1 MIGQTFS
8 HYRVLEKLGTGGMGI
23 VYKAQDLRLERYVAL
38 KFLPDNL
45 TNDAQAL
52 ERFRR
57 EALAASALNHAN
69 ICTVHDIGEQDGR
82 PFLAMEF
89 IDGETMRRH
98 VNNKPLPVEEILTLG
113 IQIADA
119 LDAAHAEG
127 IIHRDIKP
135 ANIFVTKRGQAK
147 VLDFGLAKLISKR
160 DGDTEVSDS
169 SHPGLENPISIVGVI
184 SGTPSYMS
192 PEQIRGD
199 DLDVRADVFSM
210 GLLLYEMATGQKAFP
225 GSTGGVIIEAI
236 LSKSPAPVR
245 SLNPDIPVELEAII
259 NKAIDKDKELRY
271 QSAAELRSDLQVLK
285 RGFESGHTQSSL
297 LLATAGTKRGPWHKR
312 KKWAAPAAAGA
323 IIAVMG
329 VGGWFYD
336 TRRAHALNET
346 DTVVLADFTN
356 KTNDAVFD
364 EALRQGLAVQLEQ
377 SPFLSLVSDQR
388 TRQTLQLMGKSP
400 DAKLTPEI
408 ARELCERTASKAYLS
423 GTISNI
429 GSQYVLGIN
438 AVNCQTGDTL
448 AQEQAT
454 ADSKEHVLGALGD
467 AANKLREKLGESLK
481 TVHKLATPIEQA
493 TTPSLEAL
501 QAYSMGR
508 NLMLTQGNYTAAVPQ
523 FQRAIQLDP
532 NLAMAYASLGTTY
545 HNLGEKELAA
555 ENTRRAFE
563 LRGKVSE
570 REKFYIESHY
580 HHFVTGDLEKAKQ
593 VYELWAQTYSR
604 DAGPVNNLG
613 VVYQT
618 LGQYEKSFENF
629 RAAQRMTPND
639 AVSYS
644 NTLSVLVN
652 LNRVKEAR
660 AMAADATAKKIDSPG
675 IRFDLYQLGFLQS
688 DDTVMADQVSWAAD
702 RPGDDAVMLYYEA
715 DTAAYY
721 GQLNKARDLSRQA
734 VAAAGRAQRPERAAV
749 CQAAAGLREALFGNG
764 AEAKRNAGA
773 ALKSSNARD
782 VQFISTLALA
792 MVGDKERAV
801 EFADALKSRFP
812 QDTVVQFN
820 YLPTIYAQIA
830 LFDGDA
836 PRAIEFLRAATPY
849 ELGLAASSNYST
861 YMYPV
866 FVRGQSYL
874 AARQGSA
881 AATEFQRILN
891 WPGVVSNE
899 PIGALAH
906 LGLARAR
913 AMNSEP
919 AEARASYNNFLSLW
933 KNADSSF
940 PFLSAVQAEVPK

>member
-8 HYRVLEKLGTGGMGI
+8 HYRVLEKLGTGGMGV

-45 TNDAQAL
+45 SNDAQAL

-89 IDGETMRRH
+89 IDGETLRRH
-98 VNNKPLPVEEILTLG
+98 VNGKPLPIEETLNLG

-160 DGDTEVSDS
+160 EGDTAVSDS

-199 DLDVRADVFSM
+199 DLDVRADIFSM
-210 GLLLYEMATGQKAFP
+210 GLLLYEMATGEKAFP
-225 GSTGGVIIEAI
+225 GNTGGIIIEAI
-236 LSKSPAPVR
+236 LSRQPPPVR
-245 SLNPDIPVELEAII
+245 TVNPSIPVELEAII
-259 NKAIDKDKELRY
+259 NKAIEKDKEQRY
-271 QSAAELRSDLQVLK
+271 QNAEELRSDLQVLK

-297 LLATAGTKRGPWHKR
+297 LLATAGAKQGSWTKRN
-312 KKWAAPAAAGA
+312 KWAVPAVTAG
-323 IIAVMG
+323 IIAAMAL
-329 VGGWFYD
+329 GGWLYD

-356 KTNDAVFD
+356 KTGDAVFD

-377 SPFLSLVSDQR
+377 SPFLSLVSDQQS
-388 TRQTLQLMGKSP
+388 RQTLQLMGKPS
-400 DAKLTPEI
+400 DTRLTPEI
-408 ARELCERTASKAYLS
+408 ARELCERMASKAYIG
-423 GTISNI
+423 GTISSL

-438 AVNCQTGDTL
+438 AVNCQTGDML
-448 AQEQAT
+448 AQEQTT
-454 ADSKEHVLGALGD
+454 ADSKEHVLSALGD
-467 AANKLREKLGESLK
+467 AATKLRGKLGESLK

-493 TTPSLEAL
+493 TTPSLDAL

-508 NLMLTQGNYTAAVPQ
+508 HTMLVQGNYAAAVPL

-563 LRGKVSE
+563 LRSKVSE

-593 VYELWAQTYSR
+593 VYELWMQTYPR
-604 DAGPVNNLG
+604 DEVPPNNLG
-613 VVYQT
+613 EVYRA
-618 LGQYEKSFENF
+618 LGQYEKSFESF
-629 RAAQRMTPND
+629 RVSQKLSPND
-639 AVSYS
+639 AIGYS
-644 NTLSVLVN
+644 NLLSVLVN

-660 AMAADATAKKIDSPG
+660 AMAAETSAKKLDSAG
-675 IRFDLYQLGFLQS
+675 IRFTLYQLAFLQS
-688 DDTVMADQVSWAAD
+688 EDAGMAEQANWAAD
-702 RPGDDAVMLYYEA
+702 RPGDDAVLLYYQA
-715 DTAAYY
+715 DTAAYF

-734 VAAAGRAQRPERAAV
+734 VAAAERAGRKERSAG
-749 CQAAAGLREALFGNG
+749 CEAAAALREALFGNG
-764 AEAKRNAGA
+764 AEAKRYAA
-773 ALKSSNARD
+773 SALKDSNGRD
-782 VQFISTLALA
+782 VLFVAGLALA
-792 MVGDKERAV
+792 MVGDKEKAT
-801 EFADALKSRFP
+801 EFADSLKSRFP
-812 QDTVVQFN
+812 DDTVVKFN

-830 LFDGDA
+830 LSDGDA
-836 PRAIEFLRAATPY
+836 PRAMEFLRAASSY
-849 ELGLAASSNYST
+849 ELGLAGSSNYST
-861 YMYPV
+861 SLYPV
-866 FVRGQSYL
+866 YLRGETLL
-874 AARQGSA
+874 AQHQGA
-881 AATEFQRILN
+881 AAAAEFQKILN

-899 PIGALAH
+899 PIGALALLQ
-906 LGLARAR
+906 LGRAH
-913 AMNSEP
+913 AMNGDV
-919 AEARASYNNFLSLW
+919 AEARTFYYNFLSLW

-940 PFLSAVQAEVPK
+940 PFLSAVRAEAPK